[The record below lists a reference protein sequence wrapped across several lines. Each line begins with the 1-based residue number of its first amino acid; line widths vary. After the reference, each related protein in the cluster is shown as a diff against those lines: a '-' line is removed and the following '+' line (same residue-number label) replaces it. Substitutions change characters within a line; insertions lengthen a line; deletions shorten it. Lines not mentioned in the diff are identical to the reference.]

1 MFKSLNFGCRHFWS
15 LGLVY
20 LSHQSE
26 WYLSLCVCQ
35 AGAVLHGH
43 IRREQEG
50 EPGGS
55 QSLWDYWWWLLKS
68 IKDKDETEKSKGII
82 NLTKL
87 TFDCLRSSIFFQR
100 KKIKD
105 DDIKA
110 PTIPGYLKN
119 RDGGRKTQA
128 APAGVETQRAGGEY
142 SLTPRPSYPLHEELL
157 PPPPPPRPQPPPPRP
172 QPPPPRPQPPPPPR
186 YKLPRTP
193 PVPKRK
199 LPRDPSVPRS
209 LPATP
214 NIVRKS
220 YSRHRDITINTKKI

>member
-15 LGLVY
+15 LGPVY

-43 IRREQEG
+43 IRRGQEG
-50 EPGGS
+50 QPGGS

-110 PTIPGYLKN
+110 PTIPGYLKK

-157 PPPPPPRPQPPPPRP
+157 PP
-172 QPPPPRPQPPPPPR
+172 PPPPRPQPPPPPR